1 MWKEEASCLTWL
13 DAQPPGSVLY
23 VNFGSIT
30 MMRRDQVIEFW
41 EGLTGSKNRFLWV
54 IRPGSV
60 CSGEMADDVQMP
72 EELVEGVEKGNL
84 KVLVGWVPQEAVL
97 GHEAVGGFLTHSGW
111 NSTLESIVAG
121 VPMIC
126 WPFFADQQVN
136 SRFVSEVLKL
146 GLDMK
151 DVCDRRVVARM
162 VERKEEFRR
171 KAVEMARMAKE
182 SVEEG
187 GSSYRNLELLIEDI
201 KLMSSSQVQE
211 LGEIGN

>member
-1 MWKEEASCLTWL
+1 MGDEK
-13 DAQPPGSVLY
+13 
-23 VNFGSIT
+23 
-30 MMRRDQVIEFW
+30 
-41 EGLTGSKNRFLWV
+41 
-54 IRPGSV
+54 
-60 CSGEMADDVQMP
+60 MP
-72 EELVEGVEKGNL
+72 EELDKG
-84 KVLVGWVPQEAVL
+84 VLVGWAPQEAVL

-162 VERKEEFRR
+162 VNELMVERKEEFRR

-201 KLMSSSQVQE
+201 KLMSSSQVQG